1 MVSVTRGQVSILLIK
16 FVTGNIETH
25 CSQPKLNKIN
35 K

>member
-16 FVTGNIETH
+16 FVTGNIETNY
-25 CSQPKLNKIN
+25 SQPKLNKIN